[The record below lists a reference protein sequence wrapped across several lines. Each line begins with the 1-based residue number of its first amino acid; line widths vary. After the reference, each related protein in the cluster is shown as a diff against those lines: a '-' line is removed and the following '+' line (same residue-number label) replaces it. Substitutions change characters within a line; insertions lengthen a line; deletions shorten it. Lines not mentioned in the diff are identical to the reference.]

1 MRGSHMRLDKF
12 LQMAGLIKRRVL
24 ACEACKRGL
33 VKVNGISAKPT
44 REILPGDEVVV
55 SLPFREVA
63 VKILKE
69 LPDHP
74 FRKDQ
79 RPELF
84 EVLRDVAKAP
94 PGDDPWES
102 W

>member
-1 MRGSHMRLDKF
+1 MRLDKF

-33 VKVNGISAKPT
+33 VKVNGQVAKPT
-44 REILPGDEVVV
+44 REILEGDEVALT
-55 SLPFREVA
+55 LPHREVA
-63 VKILKE
+63 VRIRRD

-79 RPELF
+79 RPEYL
-84 EVLRDVAKAP
+84 EVLRDEAKTP
-94 PGDDPWES
+94 SRDDPWDS